1 MWIEYHFRRQKEKR
15 INPSCAS
22 PPLSFS
28 GCSNGDLGHGG
39 SQGNMYTA
47 SLSSLPTSTQNTLT
61 SLHPLAL
68 VGAGL
73 SNVARAVNAASS
85 HWVLTTSSWFSKK
98 SSIDLIFTP
107 ILPLSYGEHWSIK
120 NVPNIDFLRYYYYI
134 LRNWSLLTSY
144 LWLML

>member
-1 MWIEYHFRRQKEKR
+1 MEFMKQPKPSAAGITHTAETLQLEKEVVRVWFCNRRQKEKR

-28 GCSNGDLGHGG
+28 GCSNGDLGHGV

-85 HWVLTTSSWFSKK
+85 H
-98 SSIDLIFTP
+98 
-107 ILPLSYGEHWSIK
+107 
-120 NVPNIDFLRYYYYI
+120 
-134 LRNWSLLTSY
+134 
-144 LWLML
+144 